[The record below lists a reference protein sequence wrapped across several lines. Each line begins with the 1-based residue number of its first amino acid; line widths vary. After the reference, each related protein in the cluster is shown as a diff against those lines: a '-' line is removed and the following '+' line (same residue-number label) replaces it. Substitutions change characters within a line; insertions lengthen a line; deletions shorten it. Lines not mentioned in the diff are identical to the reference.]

1 MYLWAWT
8 GATEELS
15 RCGETVSRTTWPD
28 REGRGSQ
35 GRKRP
40 PEKRCWSSDPKEG
53 RASRGVVQAEGPRW
67 PHRFTLVAVAIQK
80 RTGSCPADVTRASG
94 HSVRARAGRSGEGH
108 TVLTRTRHWS
118 RGSRA
123 ETCDAS
129 LAQPR
134 TEVRLAP
141 RPLVPLGSPCGL
153 GIVLFHGVRL
163 RGGLNASARVCSHPC
178 SRSQGQLRTHYEQCC
193 FYFLLVGGWRV
204 RCLREGGR
212 GGETKNQ

>member
-1 MYLWAWT
+1 M
-8 GATEELS
+8 S
-15 RCGETVSRTTWPD
+15 RCGETVSRTIWPD

-67 PHRFTLVAVAIQK
+67 PHRFTSVAVAIQK

-108 TVLTRTRHWS
+108 TVLTRTRHRS

-129 LAQPR
+129 LVQPR

-141 RPLVPLGSPCGL
+141 RPLVPLGSPCGRRHRSL
-153 GIVLFHGVRL
+153 SRGPPQRRPECVGAGVQPPL
-163 RGGLNASARVCSHPC
+163 LQESGSAADP
-178 SRSQGQLRTHYEQCC
+178 L
-193 FYFLLVGGWRV
+193 
-204 RCLREGGR
+204 
-212 GGETKNQ
+212 